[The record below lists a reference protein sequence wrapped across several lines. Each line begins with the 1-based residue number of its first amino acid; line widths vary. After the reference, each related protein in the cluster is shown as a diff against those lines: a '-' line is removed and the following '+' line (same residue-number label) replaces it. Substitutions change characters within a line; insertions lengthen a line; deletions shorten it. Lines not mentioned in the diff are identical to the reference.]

1 MKQQNSRID
10 KTKSSKYVP
19 DKVKDHMINQIFNED
34 QVQLLNLKFQG
45 KSING
50 IKWSNQTI
58 KQSLKYRYTSGGTGY
73 EEFRKL
79 IPLPSQRTLSRR
91 IQKLKFE
98 PGILYEIFELL
109 KHKVTEMTYKDR
121 DCIIMTDEM
130 AIEEGIEYDSSLK
143 QMFGN
148 VTFPLLT
155 KRKAKN
161 GMVVMLGGIQTHW
174 KVIVAYELTDSI
186 NNKEYGI
193 HLKKLILKIVSLAE
207 DIGLRVHL
215 NTNDMGPLNIKM
227 WKAFDIKCIKVNA
240 TENPE
245 INYLDLHASIVHPNQ
260 DSPQKPTRRLH
271 FMADVP
277 HLFKNICQALINNRS
292 FTISDECVKEYN
304 LISNKV
310 DFTGIEDLFNVQE
323 SFKSSLKLAPKLEEF
338 KLHPTNFEKMKVK
351 TSFHVLHR
359 DVSSALRILAA
370 QLEHEDMED
379 TSENEKEVKINT
391 YLTTAWFIEFINKW
405 FYLMTSRGPQ
415 DGALNPKYKESYNE
429 NLLFLKECIHVFKY
443 IIVGNRKSWRP
454 IQTGLIISTTSVIEF
469 ATYCFEHLKY
479 EYLLTGR
486 LTQDALENLFCT
498 VRIKQRKPSAVV
510 FKNILKII
518 SITQI
523 VADPSNS
530 SYDADDRTYINDFL
544 EIIKEFP
551 ENKNTIEL
559 SPCPNYVYTN
569 YSRSILTKYELLA
582 LYNLAGHILMKIEK
596 NNFRKCDDCFSQL
609 GSNIPIEFEY
619 SKLTYLK
626 SFKVSDAGYS
636 KLFYPTEEV
645 FVYFRRLEN
654 IFNYYMSSDKC
665 FAQGNIRDSLICE
678 MKKIPHNFLTC
689 HNISS
694 RIITNFVG
702 IRLKFEGQRRT
713 HSGKRVFS
721 SRSMN

>member
-1 MKQQNSRID
+1 M
-10 KTKSSKYVP
+10 
-19 DKVKDHMINQIFNED
+19 
-34 QVQLLNLKFQG
+34 NLKFQG

-73 EEFRKL
+73 EEFRKI

-98 PGILYEIFELL
+98 PGILLEIFELL

-155 KRKAKN
+155 KKKAKN
-161 GMVVMLGGIQTHW
+161 AMVVMLGGIQTHW

-193 HLKKLILKIVSLAE
+193 HLKKMILKIISMAE
-207 DIGLRVHL
+207 DIGLRVHI

-227 WKAFDIKCIKVNA
+227 WKEFDIKCKKVNA

-260 DSPQKPTRRLH
+260 DSQQKQTRRLH

-292 FTISDECVKEYN
+292 FTISDECAKEYN
-304 LISNKV
+304 LKSNKV
-310 DFTGIEDLFNVQE
+310 DFNDIEDLFNVQA

-351 TSFHVLHR
+351 TSFHLLHR
-359 DVSSALRILAA
+359 DVSSSLRILAE
-370 QLEHEDMED
+370 QETDKKD
-379 TSENEKEVKINT
+379 T

-405 FYLMTSRGPQ
+405 FYLMTSRGPC
-415 DGALNPKYKESYNE
+415 DGALNPKYKDSYDD
-429 NLLFLKECIHVFKY
+429 NLQFLKKCIHVFKY
-443 IIVGNRKSWRP
+443 IIIGNRKCWKP

-469 ATYCFEHLKY
+469 SSYCFEELNYK
-479 EYLLTGR
+479 YLLTGR

-498 VRIKQRKPSAVV
+498 VRIKQKKPSAVT

-523 VADPSNS
+523 VADPANS
-530 SYDADDRTYINDFL
+530 SYEADDRSYLNDFL
-544 EIIKEFP
+544 QIIKEFP
-551 ENKNTIEL
+551 DNTTTVEL
-559 SPCPNYVYTN
+559 PPCPPYIFTN
-569 YSRSILTKYELLA
+569 YERTVSTKYELLA

-596 NNFRKCDDCFSQL
+596 NNYRKCLDCFSPL
-609 GSNIPIEFEY
+609 GSNIPIKFEY
-619 SKLTYLK
+619 STLTYVK
-626 SFKVSDAGYS
+626 SFKASDAGFS

-645 FVYFRRLEN
+645 FVYFRQLEN
-654 IFNYYMSSDKC
+654 VFNYYMSTDKC
-665 FAQGNIRDSLICE
+665 FAQGNIRDSLISE

-694 RIITNFVG
+694 RIIVNFVG

-713 HSGKRVFS
+713 HSGKMTYS